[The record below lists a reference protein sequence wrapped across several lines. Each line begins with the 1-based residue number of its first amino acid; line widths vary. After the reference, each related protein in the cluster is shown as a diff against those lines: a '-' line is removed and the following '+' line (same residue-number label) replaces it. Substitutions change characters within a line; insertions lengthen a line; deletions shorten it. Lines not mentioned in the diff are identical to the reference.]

1 MQECLDA
8 TDPGENRQT
17 ENRHNLETQAQSSPV
32 TPSVS
37 VSDTVCLS
45 DADTKQNLQIKHIQ
59 LFLTPSLFL
68 SVSSWQSNSGSQ
80 FSSSALQEKKQTIK
94 KEKKKKI
101 SIRKKWAGKQGTM
114 DGRTARIFTSAQV
127 DGECFRPCTHEKT
140 SAHLIKQYL

>member
-68 SVSSWQSNSGSQ
+68 SASSWQSNSGSL

-94 KEKKKKI
+94 KEKKKK
-101 SIRKKWAGKQGTM
+101 SPSARSGLESKERWM
-114 DGRTARIFTSAQV
+114 DEQLEFLLAPRLTGSVSVR
-127 DGECFRPCTHEKT
+127 
-140 SAHLIKQYL
+140 AHTKRQAHT